1 MACLGR
7 ALSVGALLSLV
18 CLTLAAQEN
27 GKLLIGKPAMGDWT
41 GDALEIRR
49 KITVADLPPPNDTRS
64 ANNGPRVAAHPPG
77 RLSCTSRPGSR
88 FRNTPPL
95 FAIRG
100 FS

>member
-49 KITVADLPPPNDTRS
+49 KITVADLPPPKRYALGQQRS
-64 ANNGPRVAAHPPG
+64 ARRGATPG